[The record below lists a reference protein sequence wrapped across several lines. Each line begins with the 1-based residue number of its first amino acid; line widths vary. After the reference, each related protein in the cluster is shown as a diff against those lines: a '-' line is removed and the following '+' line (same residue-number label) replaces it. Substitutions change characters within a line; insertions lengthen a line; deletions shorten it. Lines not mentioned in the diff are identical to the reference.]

1 VSSTDGPLTADGTAN
16 STDTHGYENPANLA
30 IAITP
35 DGAHLFTATP
45 GAIYVADQIN
55 EFAIDPTTGAA
66 TFDTQLSSGTG
77 ALGGQQSLAVSPSG
91 NALYVVDG
99 DDPGVTGTSVSAYPL
114 TGGVAGTR
122 VDVPAGTNPG
132 ALAVA
137 PNGRTL
143 YAGRSSSVTAS
154 WAVPCRF
161 ASTFSSPPPADSTV
175 LARSATI
182 LHSHH

>member
-1 VSSTDGPLTADGTAN
+1 MSSTDGSLTADGTAN

-77 ALGGQQSLAVSPSG
+77 ALGGQQSLGSRPAATPCTSST
-91 NALYVVDG
+91 AA
-99 DDPGVTGTSVSAYPL
+99 DP
-114 TGGVAGTR
+114 R
-122 VDVPAGTNPG
+122 
-132 ALAVA
+132 
-137 PNGRTL
+137 R
-143 YAGRSSSVTAS
+143 
-154 WAVPCRF
+154 
-161 ASTFSSPPPADSTV
+161 
-175 LARSATI
+175 
-182 LHSHH
+182 